1 MRGVTILEAL
11 GVAAA
16 LILGAI
22 VLLIIVIFGIMW
34 IVDGHDPDLSE

>member
-1 MRGVTILEAL
+1 MTILEAL

-34 IVDGHDPDLSE
+34 IVDGGDQDSTE